1 MRWNAQPN
9 VSENFPDFAQLNFP
23 IVNFPKQ
30 TLAVLS
36 YHRHK
41 IRTRL
46 GVIVTFQANGSA
58 MVLVLDRMA

>member
-9 VSENFPDFAQLNFP
+9 VSDNFPDFAQL
-23 IVNFPKQ
+23 NFPKQ